1 MALTVVI
8 PCHNVASHIE
18 EVILTLPV
26 AISYIVV
33 VNDCSTDDTESIIVR
48 LAKQDSRIIYIKH
61 ETNQGVGAALITGYK
76 KSLELKSIITIK
88 MDGDGQMDPSYI
100 PALIKPILDDKADF
114 VKGNRFRDFKAL
126 EAMPIIRRFGNVA
139 LSFMIKSASGYWN
152 VFDPTNGY
160 TAIRNETLAELDF
173 NKIHKRYFFET
184 SMLIEL
190 YYVNAVVQDVPMK
203 AKYGTE
209 VSGLSHTKA
218 LFEFPP
224 KLFVAYFKRVILKY
238 FVYDF
243 NIASLYLLI
252 GVPFFSFGIIY
263 GLTLQHKYLSRNLD
277 APSGTFMIATIC
289 SILGF
294 QLLLSALSYDISNYP
309 KKQ

>member
-8 PCHNVASHIE
+8 PCYNVAKHIE
-18 EVILTLPV
+18 EVITTLPV

-33 VNDCSTDDTESIIVR
+33 VNDCSTDDTENILLR
-48 LAKQDSRIIYIKH
+48 LAKEDSRIIYIKH

-76 KSLELKSIITIK
+76 KSLELKSFITIK
-88 MDGDGQMDPSYI
+88 MDGDGQMDPAYI
-100 PALIKPILDDKADF
+100 PALIKPIMDDKADF

-126 EAMPIIRRFGNVA
+126 EAMPIIRRVGNLA

-152 VFDPTNGY
+152 IFDPTNGY
-160 TAIRNETLAELDF
+160 TAIRNETLAEIDF
-173 NKIHKRYFFET
+173 KRIHKRYFFET

-190 YYVNAVVQDVPMK
+190 YYISAVTQDVPMK
-203 AKYGTE
+203 AKYGNE
-209 VSGLSHTKA
+209 VSGLSNTKA

-224 KLFVAYFKRVILKY
+224 KLFVAYFKRIILKY
-238 FVYDF
+238 FLYDF
-243 NIASLYLLI
+243 NIASLYLI
-252 GVPFFSFGIIY
+252 TGVPFFSFGIIY